1 MRTARPTSRGPSR
14 KRAAKGN
21 LLTTNFKED
30 LRMRLN
36 QTYPLTEMLD
46 ALTAASDNT
55 RELAE
60 QLKAEGRHMQVFTVF
75 EAENMLS
82 VSPHARVTLTRR
94 ESENRWTGYMETSA
108 YADGEKIPVA
118 VNRSEYTLVA
128 NDDFTKFE
136 IIM

>member
-1 MRTARPTSRGPSR
+1 
-14 KRAAKGN
+14 
-21 LLTTNFKED
+21 
-30 LRMRLN
+30 MRLN

-94 ESENRWTGYMETSA
+94 ESENRWIGYMATSA

>member
-1 MRTARPTSRGPSR
+1 
-14 KRAAKGN
+14 
-21 LLTTNFKED
+21 
-30 LRMRLN
+30 MRLN

-55 RELAE
+55 RKIAE

-82 VSPHARVTLTRR
+82 MSPHARVTLTRR
-94 ESENRWTGYMETSA
+94 ESENRWTGYMETGA
-108 YADGEKIPVA
+108 YTDGPKTPVA
-118 VNRSEYTLVA
+118 VNRCEYTLVA

-136 IIM
+136 IVI

>member
-1 MRTARPTSRGPSR
+1 MQLN
-14 KRAAKGN
+14 RA
-21 LLTTNFKED
+21 
-30 LRMRLN
+30 
-36 QTYPLTEMLD
+36 YPLNEMLN

-55 RELAE
+55 CEIAE
-60 QLKAEGRHMQVFTVF
+60 QLKAEGRRMQVLTIF

-82 VSPHARVTLTRR
+82 MSPHARVTLTRR
-94 ESENRWTGYMETSA
+94 ESKNRWTGYMETSA
-108 YADGEKIPVA
+108 YADGPKTPVA